1 MPAILLNSMQVMLGA
16 SIGAL
21 LRYWA
26 TLFLP
31 LPILLVNVI
40 GSLIIGYTYNKLA
53 IHNPQL
59 IPFINIGLLGGLTS
73 FSSFSLDVFNYI
85 QEGAIIKASLYIVA
99 SVLICI
105 FCCFLGYKLASI

>member
-1 MPAILLNSMQVMLGA
+1 MTAILLNSAQVM
-16 SIGAL
+16 IGAALGGL

-40 GSLIIGYTYNKLA
+40 GSFVIGYTYHKLS
-53 IHNPQL
+53 IHNPEL
-59 IPFINIGLLGGLTS
+59 LPLINIGLLGGLTS
-73 FSSFSLDVFNYI
+73 FSSFSLDVFNYV
-85 QEGAIIKASLYIVA
+85 QEGALLKAALYVLA

-105 FCCFLGYKLASI
+105 LGCFLGYKLS